1 MAFVNY
7 NNKEITVKIVYYGPA
22 LSGKTTCLKYIYSS
36 GEYRKKGKLITLDT
50 DGDRTLFFDFLPI
63 EIGKLG
69 DYSIKMQLYTVP
81 GQVAY
86 NTTRKLVLQGSDGI
100 VFVADSQ
107 VVMRDQNAD
116 SFNNLKENLK
126 ANNITY
132 EETPLILQF
141 NKRDLKE
148 ILPLDILNKDLNPE
162 NKAFFPTVGTSG
174 ENVLEALH
182 TIMKIVIIHLKN
194 KLSIFQKDKTVMFS
208 RDEVTDSVAKKSQKK
223 AEAKS
228 HEPVF
233 EYKQPKSEEVEEDVS
248 RREADTEKEEIF
260 ELSSPLMDEPL
271 KTRDYPKHKPDEDIF
286 NLGDE
291 SRLMEMEDAGD
302 GTGVGAAEEELE
314 IPEVVLMDELKD
326 EKESEVSAKKTR
338 AANSLRS
345 PSGKT
350 GASGESAEKQKE
362 EEVEPFE
369 DIEELG
375 KEYELQPEDIVIEPE
390 QPSPLGEDFE
400 EAPRA
405 GINKAAGSGA
415 RYSLSGL
422 DIPIH
427 VEIPEDKDEIK
438 INLNL
443 RIVIKRKT

>member
-22 LSGKTTCLKYIYSS
+22 LSGKTTCLRYIYES

-107 VVMRDQNAD
+107 VVMRDQNLD

-126 ANNITY
+126 ANNIAF
-132 EETPLILQF
+132 EETPIILQY

-148 ILPLDILNKDLNPE
+148 IMPIELLNRYLNPE
-162 NKAFFPTVGTSG
+162 NKAFFPTIGTTG
-174 ENVLEALH
+174 ENVLEGLH
-182 TIMKIVIIHLKN
+182 TIMKMVIIHLKN

-208 RDEVTDSVAKKSQKK
+208 RDEITDSVAKKNAAPKI
-223 AEAKS
+223 EP
-228 HEPVF
+228 EPVIIP
-233 EYKQPKSEEVEEDVS
+233 QPKKPEPIPPMRPHV
-248 RREADTEKEEIF
+248 APQEKEDIF
-260 ELSSPLMDEPL
+260 ELSSPMMDEPM
-271 KTRDYPKHKPDEDIF
+271 KTRDYKRLPDEDIF

-291 SRLMEMEDAGD
+291 SRMGNDEN
-302 GTGVGAAEEELE
+302 VFE
-314 IPEVVLMDELKD
+314 IPDVVMADEMDNPDEKAEKDDKDTNAVDLSELRRQEPETQQRSKSSTIEEIDVPPVDHDYELK
-326 EKESEVSAKKTR
+326 
-338 AANSLRS
+338 
-345 PSGKT
+345 
-350 GASGESAEKQKE
+350 
-362 EEVEPFE
+362 
-369 DIEELG
+369 
-375 KEYELQPEDIVIEPE
+375 PEDIVMESQEPT
-390 QPSPLGEDFE
+390 
-400 EAPRA
+400 
-405 GINKAAGSGA
+405 
-415 RYSLSGL
+415 YSIPASS
-422 DIPIH
+422 DIKSTTSYSIRTGVDVPIH
-427 VEIPEDKDEIK
+427 IDIPEDKDEIS

-443 RIVIKRKT
+443 RITIKRKS